1 MQTYSN
7 ICVRAFA
14 KCPPKKSKYVK
25 VNNGS
30 LMNKKI
36 SKVKMDGA
44 RLTNEFLKN
53 RSPENR
59 FVYNQQRMALR
70 VNCSRVQ

>member
-1 MQTYSN
+1 
-7 ICVRAFA
+7 
-14 KCPPKKSKYVK
+14 
-25 VNNGS
+25 
-30 LMNKKI
+30 MNKKI

-59 FVYNQQRMALR
+59 FVYNQQRMAQR
-70 VNCSRVQ
+70 VNCSRVK